1 MPGTIRDRNAPIG
14 EYRTREHLWSRM
26 QSPFTGDPKTIPY
39 DVGQKYED
47 RPILSIGVTK
57 NIYGH
62 RYYLIVQGDKTHSR
76 QRYEFDEKHDLI
88 SSKFLGLEVT

>member
-14 EYRTREHLWSRM
+14 EYRTREHLWSRIDA
-26 QSPFTGDPKTIPY
+26 PFDGTSETIPHE
-39 DVGQKYED
+39 VGGKYED
-47 RPILSIGVTK
+47 RPIMAIGTTK
-57 NIYGH
+57 NIYGK

>member
-1 MPGTIRDRNAPIG
+1 MAGLRDREAPIG
-14 EYRTREHLWSRM
+14 EYRNREHLWSRVKLPYDGT
-26 QSPFTGDPKTIPY
+26 SDSIPY
-39 DVGQKYED
+39 EVGQKYED
-47 RPILSIGVTK
+47 RPIMAIGTTK
-57 NIYGH
+57 NIYGK